1 MSFRKEKKF
10 KLSYS
15 DMAIMQKN
23 LINKGMHELYNSRV
37 IDSCYFDN
45 DEMSLYHD
53 SEEGV
58 LPRKKVRIRWYNN
71 SEKFKKETK
80 ISSIEGRFKFTED
93 LSKIHKIEDIFK
105 VHFFDNTYGKL
116 SPKIIVNY
124 KRFYFQLNE
133 LRITFDINIQYRH
146 VNSNFVKKIKDA
158 ECVMEV
164 KTSIDCHD
172 DYIEKII
179 NYQTSRFSKYSRGLL
194 YFNKMI

>member
-15 DMAIMQKN
+15 DMAIMRKE
-23 LINKGMHELYNSRV
+23 LINRGMQELYPSRI

-45 DEMSLYHD
+45 SEMSLFQE

-58 LPRKKVRIRWYNN
+58 LPRKKIRVRWYNN
-71 SEKFKKETK
+71 LKKFKKETK
-80 ISSIEGRFKFTED
+80 ISSLEGRFKFSENI
-93 LSKIHKIEDIFK
+93 SKIKKIEDIFNTY
-105 VHFFDNTYGKL
+105 FFDSSYGKL
-116 SPKIIVNY
+116 TPKLIVNY
-124 KRFYFQLNE
+124 KRYYFKLDK
-133 LRITFDINIQYRH
+133 LRITFDTNIQYKH
-146 VNSNFVKKIKDA
+146 LLSNFMKIIKDT

-172 DYIEKII
+172 NYIEKII
-179 NYQTSRFSKYSRGLL
+179 NFQTSRFSKYSRGLL